1 MYFCINI
8 FIQLNTI
15 SQHAFIDSDPQSIVI
30 VLITCAGVYQ
40 AVISIA
46 ILLPHTHTYDLPV
59 HVSTHK
65 LNVLQ
70 HWRLSAP
77 TTANTMKTFEPRQR
91 QSRKGNRNWG
101 KHNNDNNNKNTRSRW
116 SGRASAVAYATS
128 GSLLLLFTG
137 HTATITTTMA
147 PPPRF
152 AALLYS
158 CTALSRTLS
167 KKCAKMQKANKNL

>member
-1 MYFCINI
+1 MYVLQFHS
-8 FIQLNTI
+8 I
-15 SQHAFIDSDPQSIVI
+15 SQYSFIDSDPQSIAI
-30 VLITCAGVYQ
+30 VLITCVVVYQ
-40 AVISIA
+40 TLISIA
-46 ILLPHTHTYDLPV
+46 TLLPHTHTYDLPV
-59 HVSTHK
+59 HMNKHK

-101 KHNNDNNNKNTRSRW
+101 KHNNDNSNNNNNNTRSRW

-137 HTATITTTMA
+137 HTATITTTME
-147 PPPRF
+147 PPPTSS
-152 AALLYS
+152 LHYS